1 MGREKGGRLSPF
13 PRFPPSH
20 HTPRA
25 TKKRQRERET
35 TGDESVPNP
44 NQVMSGESSR
54 LPHVL
59 FKVISKVQS
68 LYIKQRFAKGVQR
81 NITDLINN
89 YR

>member
-1 MGREKGGRLSPF
+1 MERKREEDCL
-13 PRFPPSH
+13 PSLAFLLPI
-20 HTPRA
+20 TPLAPLR
-25 TKKRQRERET
+25 RDRERET

-54 LPHVL
+54 LPDVL
-59 FKVISKVQS
+59 CKVISKVQS

>member
-1 MGREKGGRLSPF
+1 MERKREEDSL

-25 TKKRQRERET
+25 TKERQERET
-35 TGDESVPNP
+35 NVDESVPNP

-54 LPHVL
+54 LPDVL